1 MVLLLF
7 ISTASAE
14 NVTMPNHTELQE
26 LGAFDPIS
34 NLQSNMTSISEM
46 NLSDNYLLN
55 ILEWDNNASSYDN
68 TVRIIMF
75 PISYGASDEFVGDW
89 FYAFLIISTL
99 IVIYGKSKSLEVT
112 TMIMLIIS
120 LVIILANAGGALV
133 IPSAVL
139 NMLYVCAILG
149 FFGAMYSL
157 FGDD

>member
-1 MVLLLF
+1 
-7 ISTASAE
+7 
-14 NVTMPNHTELQE
+14 
-26 LGAFDPIS
+26 
-34 NLQSNMTSISEM
+34 
-46 NLSDNYLLN
+46 
-55 ILEWDNNASSYDN
+55 
-68 TVRIIMF
+68 
-75 PISYGASDEFVGDW
+75 VGDW